1 VHRYWLGLTLLGVL
15 LAAPAANAAL
25 FPRSTGAMCTT
36 QPDCIPTVDDGL
48 RFFGDKRGY
57 PQRGPTGSN
66 SLSLRVNGGDPRAP
80 WPIDEHWTYVHPYI
94 FSDRA
99 QADEGLAASVTYT
112 ADVDLTARLLFRV
125 FSLRGRFTDPKPI
138 TGGITVGDAVV
149 EAFAYTRVP
158 PQHPPYP
165 GMYGPGPYLG
175 DIVEFEAK
183 AGEDITFWVTA
194 EPGGGYGGIEVKTT
208 PVPPAA
214 VLLAPALAGMM
225 WLRRR
230 RRAAG

>member
-1 VHRYWLGLTLLGVL
+1 MHRFWVCLTLLGVL
-15 LAAPAANAAL
+15 LAAPAANAAVL
-25 FPRSTGAMCTT
+25 PMSTGAMCTT
-36 QPDCIPTVDDGL
+36 QPDCIPTVDGGL
-48 RFFGDKRGY
+48 RFYGDKRGY
-57 PQRGPTGSN
+57 PQTGPGGPG
-66 SLSLRVNGGDPRAP
+66 RVNGGDPRAP
-80 WPIDEHWTYVHPYI
+80 WPIDDHWTSVYPFM

-99 QADEGLAASVTYT
+99 QAGEGLEASVTYT
-112 ADVDLTARLLFRV
+112 ADVDLAARLLVRV

-138 TGGITVGDAVV
+138 TGGITVGDEVV
-149 EAFAYTRVP
+149 WSLAYTRVP

-165 GMYGPGPYLG
+165 GMYGPGPWLG

-194 EPGGGYGGIEVKTT
+194 EPGGGYGGMQVKTT

-214 VLLAPALAGMM
+214 ALLAPALAGMM

-230 RRAAG
+230 RRATG